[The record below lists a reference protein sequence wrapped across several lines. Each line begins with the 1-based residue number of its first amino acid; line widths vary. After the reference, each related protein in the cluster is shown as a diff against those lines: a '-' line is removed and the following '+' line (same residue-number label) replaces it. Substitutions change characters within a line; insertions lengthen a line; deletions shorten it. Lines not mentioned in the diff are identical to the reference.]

1 MDPILADSG
10 SEPPP
15 PVSGDEY
22 DDDILST
29 EEADN
34 TVGLPAPP
42 PPPTSIRRPVRNRAP
57 ESEQRRTQNR
67 NAAARHRQRQHQRME
82 ELIRRESILKQ
93 QVSELEIEIE
103 VLRHGRAGLKLPECD
118 PYTATILAM
127 LEDVSNLRT
136 SLIRYSTES
145 QLLVNDLRRLAN
157 SLTSKRQQQQ
167 PDRPAANQQA
177 DEQ

>member
-1 MDPILADSG
+1 MDPSLADSG

-34 TVGLPAPP
+34 TVGLSAP

-67 NAAARHRQRQHQRME
+67 NAAARHRQRQNQRME

-103 VLRHGRAGLKLPECD
+103 VLRRGRAGLKLPERD

-145 QLLVNDLRRLAN
+145 QLLVEDLRRLAN